1 MTITSSL
8 PAGVDLDVRL
18 LSGNIGAEIRGV
30 DLKSELDADTVLA
43 LRTLLLRH
51 KVVFFPGQHLEP
63 AQHRAFAAY
72 FGSVTPAHPVVPGLP
87 DHPEVFEIDYSKAA
101 QTYAT
106 YGDVARKQGLAWH
119 TDVTFVERPPFGSIL
134 NAVVIPPSGGDT
146 LWSNQA
152 AAYEG
157 LSTALQRFLDGLTAL
172 HDGKAQFQAVLDR
185 VGEGEWDGSAV
196 TALQPVEHPVVVTHP
211 ETGERALF
219 VNPGFTSRIVQL
231 DREESDHLL
240 AYLYAHSVRP
250 EYTVRYH
257 WTQGDLGFWDNRVT
271 QHAVVGD
278 FGSQHRVIQRV
289 TLQGERPTA

>member
-1 MTITSSL
+1 MTLTSSL

-30 DLKSELDADTVLA
+30 DLTTNLDPDTVLA

-63 AQHRAFAAY
+63 GAAP
-72 FGSVTPAHPVVPGLP
+72 SPRRTSAPSTPAHPVVPGLP

-101 QTYAT
+101 RPTRRMAMSPASR
-106 YGDVARKQGLAWH
+106 VWH
-119 TDVTFVERPPFGSIL
+119 GTPTSRSSSGRRSAPSSTRWSFL
-134 NAVVIPPSGGDT
+134 PSGGDT
-146 LWSNQA
+146 LWSNQV

-185 VGEGEWDGSAV
+185 VGEGEWDGLAY

-219 VNPGFTSRIVQL
+219 VEPRVHQPDRATRPG
-231 DREESDHLL
+231 
-240 AYLYAHSVRP
+240 
-250 EYTVRYH
+250 
-257 WTQGDLGFWDNRVT
+257 
-271 QHAVVGD
+271 
-278 FGSQHRVIQRV
+278 
-289 TLQGERPTA
+289 GERPPPGVPVRPQRAPRVHRSVPLDTG